1 MYTKEAP
8 DRFSYAISEIVPI
21 GGSDPKGVKN
31 NSLNEKG
38 LPTSDYREY
47 PRVLHIFDITQSSG
61 LDLDKVRSDGS
72 ARLVFNGMPA
82 TIIKLREGRPYIA
95 YTEHPSSRG
104 AFYLPRFHGIDDGFF
119 GSAKDET
126 IPSAITTKA

>member
-1 MYTKEAP
+1 MYTKEVP

-31 NSLNEKG
+31 NSLNEEG
-38 LPTSDYREY
+38 LPASDYRET
-47 PRVLHIFDITQSSG
+47 PRVLHIFDKTQSSV
-61 LDLDKVRSDGS
+61 LDKVRANGS
-72 ARLVFNGMPA
+72 ARLVFKGMPA
-82 TIIKLREGRPYIA
+82 TIIKLIEGAPYLA
-95 YTEHPSSRG
+95 YKEHPSTRG
-104 AFYLPRFHGIDDGFF
+104 AFYLFKFHGIDDGAF

>member
-1 MYTKEAP
+1 MYTKEVSQE
-8 DRFSYAISEIVPI
+8 FSIAIVEVVPI

-31 NSLNEKG
+31 NSLNAEG
-38 LPTSDYREY
+38 LPTSDYRQF
-47 PRVLHIFDITQSSG
+47 PRVLHIFEQNST
-61 LDLDKVRSDGS
+61 LNKVGADGS

-82 TIIKLREGRPYIA
+82 TIIKLREGAPYLA

-104 AFYLPRFHGIDDGFF
+104 ACYLPRFHGIDDGAF

>member
-1 MYTKEAP
+1 MNTKEAP
-8 DRFSYAISEIVPI
+8 DRFSYAISEIVPV

-31 NSLNEKG
+31 NSLNAEG

-47 PRVLHIFDITQSSG
+47 PRVLRIFDITQSSV
-61 LDLDKVRSDGS
+61 LDEVRADGS

-82 TIIKLREGRPYIA
+82 TIIKLREGRPYLA